1 MKPALPLTA
10 IVLSAVSCPA
20 FAQEPP
26 SHEDRVTQAFAALDN
41 DFERNWAYT
50 ESSTEEGRTWVGRY
64 DPRLPAGG
72 RWSLSSVDGRTPT
85 ARERDDW
92 LADRVETEPRDDE
105 HSADAGIVTRGSLV
119 LLAED
124 DASWLFGFTPA
135 AEGDEESRK
144 FLAEVDGTLRIR
156 KDGTWLE
163 EFHLA
168 NESPI
173 TPATGVK
180 ISRFETLLSFG
191 LAGPG
196 GPVVPLAVDVHVKGR
211 AFLAIGFDEQEQVR
225 YSDYELVVPGAAT
238 VTAEEVVP
246 DR

>member
-1 MKPALPLTA
+1 MKPALLFLTL
-10 IVLSAVSCPA
+10 VLAATTSPC
-20 FAQEPP
+20 FAERPD
-26 SHEDRVTQAFAALDN
+26 SHEERVAQAFAALDN

-50 ESSTEEGRTWVGRY
+50 ESATEEGRTWVGRY
-64 DPRLPAGG
+64 DPRLPSGD
-72 RWSLSSVDGRTPT
+72 RWTLRSVDGRTPT

-92 LADRVETEPRDDE
+92 LAGRVEVEHRDDK
-105 HSADAGIVTRGSLV
+105 HSADAGIVTPGSLV

-124 DASWLFGFTPA
+124 ETSWLFGFTPA
-135 AEGDEESRK
+135 ADGDEDARK
-144 FLAEVDGTLRIR
+144 FLAEVDGSLRIH

-168 NESPI
+168 NDSPI
-173 TPATGVK
+173 SPATGVK
-180 ISRFETLLSFG
+180 ISRFETSLNFG

-211 AFLAIGFDEQEQVR
+211 AFLAIGFEEQEQLR
-225 YSDYELVVPGAAT
+225 YSDFELVVPDEAAA
-238 VTAEEVVP
+238 TAEEVVP

>member
-10 IVLSAVSCPA
+10 VLLSSMSCPNL
-20 FAQEPP
+20 AQEPL
-26 SHEDRVTQAFAALDN
+26 SHEERVAQAFAALDN

-72 RWSLSSVDGRTPT
+72 RWSLSSVDGRTPS

-92 LADRVETEPRDDE
+92 LADRVENEARDDE
-105 HSADAGIVTRGSLV
+105 HDPDAGIVTPGSLV

-124 DASWLFGFTPA
+124 EASWLFGFTPA
-135 AEGDEESRK
+135 ADGDEESRK

-163 EFHLA
+163 EFHLT

-173 TPATGVK
+173 RPASGVK
-180 ISRFETLLSFG
+180 ISRFETLLNFG
-191 LAGPG
+191 LAAPG
-196 GPVVPLAVDVHVKGR
+196 GPVVP
-211 AFLAIGFDEQEQVR
+211 LAIGFDEQEQVR
-225 YSDYELVVPGAAT
+225 YSDYELVLPEVAT
-238 VTAEEVVP
+238 VTVEEVVP